1 MTLLAVVH
9 SDAGT
14 PHWLAAACTSIMRAA
29 APPLRTY
36 SFDWR
41 MPRLPPVE
49 KSPHTRLRCT
59 LSPGV
64 GYSMTT
70 LLQSASSSS
79 ATSCARPVIVPW
91 PISARTTRMAVTLLG
106 RITTQTVTSGEPS
119 AARTM
124 LRPNGRS
131 RPRARPPVTAA
142 ELMMNERRVI
152 FMVAALCLGLR
163 GHVDRFAHLLEGS
176 AATDVGDGGV
186 AIRVGGLGLLLQ
198 QRGDRHDHPR
208 LTVAALRHV
217 VRDPRLLHGGELAA
231 LCEAL
236 DRGDFL
242 AFDRRDRQHAGAR

>member
-70 LLQSASSSS
+70 LFQSASSSS
-79 ATSCARPVIVPW
+79 ATSCARPVMVPC

-106 RITTQTVTSGEPS
+106 RITTQTVISGEPS
-119 AARTM
+119 AARTR

-131 RPRARPPVTAA
+131 RPSAKPPVTAA
-142 ELMMNERRVI
+142 ELMMKERRVI
-152 FMVAALCLGLR
+152 FMVGSLCLRLG
-163 GHVDRFAHLLEGS
+163 GDVDRFAHLLEG
-176 AATDVGDGGV
+176 AAAADVGDRGV
-186 AIRVGGLGLLLQ
+186 DVRVGGLGLLLEE
-198 QRGDRHDHPR
+198 R
-208 LTVAALRHV
+208 LH
-217 VRDPRLLHGGELAA
+217 
-231 LCEAL
+231 
-236 DRGDFL
+236 
-242 AFDRRDRQHAGAR
+242 